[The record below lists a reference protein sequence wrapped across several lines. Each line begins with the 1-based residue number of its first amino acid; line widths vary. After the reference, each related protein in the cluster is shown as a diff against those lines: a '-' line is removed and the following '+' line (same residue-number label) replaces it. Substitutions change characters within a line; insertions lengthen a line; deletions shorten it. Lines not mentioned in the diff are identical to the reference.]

1 MIDTSIQF
9 RLEATTSRAIGW
21 VQLAT
26 EEIATPAEFGGPAE
40 VRAEI
45 ADLIRAIGTQ
55 MRMHFVA
62 SVKKVGLAPPQAMAL
77 LQLDK
82 PLSMGRLAEELALD
96 ASYITGIAD
105 QLEER
110 KLIER
115 RPDPADRRRKILA
128 LTVEGRRIHDEL
140 SAQLDVSQS
149 PVIAALTTGEQRQL
163 RDLLAKV
170 MRSVEAG

>member
-1 MIDTSIQF
+1 M
-9 RLEATTSRAIGW
+9 TTSRATGW

-26 EEIATPAEFGGPAE
+26 DEIAVSAALGDPAD

-62 SVKKVGLAPPQAMAL
+62 CVTAVGLAPPQAMAL
-77 LQLDK
+77 LQLDD
-82 PLSMGRLAEELALD
+82 PLSMGGLADELALD

-110 KLIER
+110 ALIER

-128 LTVEGRRIHDEL
+128 LTVEGRRVYDEL

-149 PVIAALTTGEQRQL
+149 PVIAALTAEEQRQL
-163 RDLLAKV
+163 RNLLAKV
-170 MRSVEAG
+170 MRSAEAE

>member
-1 MIDTSIQF
+1 M
-9 RLEATTSRAIGW
+9 ATD
-21 VQLAT
+21 
-26 EEIATPAEFGGPAE
+26 EIAVSTVLGDPAD
-40 VRAEI
+40 VRTEI

-62 SVKKVGLAPPQAMAL
+62 CVTAVGLAPPQAMAL
-77 LQLDK
+77 LQLDE
-82 PLSMGRLAEELALD
+82 PLSMGGLAEALALD

-110 KLIER
+110 RLIER

-128 LTVEGRRIHDEL
+128 LTTDGRSLHDEL
-140 SAQLDVSQS
+140 SAQLDVSES
-149 PVIAALTTGEQRQL
+149 PVIASLTGDEQRQL

-170 MRSVEAG
+170 MRSAEAEEAPPLAPR